1 MLWFVWT
8 KRSTLSIIKESAV
21 KRTRRRI
28 IRDAA
33 TWLVRIFSIVALVV
47 LLCEPVAAQR
57 PRSNRPAVNP
67 KVKVGELAPDF
78 ELPRLTLKTD
88 ASGKN
93 IGVVSDDETIRLSS
107 FRGKKPVCMIMSS
120 YT

>member
-1 MLWFVWT
+1 M
-8 KRSTLSIIKESAV
+8 R
-21 KRTRRRI
+21 RTRRRV

-33 TWLVRIFSIVALVV
+33 TWLVPVFSIVALVV
-47 LLCEPVAAQR
+47 MLSEPVAAQR
-57 PRSNRPAVNP
+57 SRPSRTAANP

-78 ELPRLTLKTD
+78 ELPKLVLKTD

-93 IGVVSDDETIRLSS
+93 IGVISEDETVRLSS